1 MSQFSEKMMKK
12 AVPYLTMVTV
22 LAVLS
27 LCATSIAYSA
37 APTTYPTYPLK
48 VTASPKSQSTAPGV
62 IATVTLKQ
70 KNMGSSTFPVTACLL
85 EIATSKTGPYSSV
98 SCTLSAPY
106 SIPPGKTVKT
116 SFSFL
121 VPSTPGTYY
130 LKYWDVGTVSSTTYK
145 SMVAEFSDTVT

>member
-1 MSQFSEKMMKK
+1 MTLQFSERVMKK
-12 AVPYLTMVTV
+12 AVPYFTIVTV

-37 APTTYPTYPLK
+37 TPTTYPVYPLK
-48 VTASPKSQSTAPGV
+48 VTASPKSQSTAGAVP
-62 IATVTLKQ
+62 TVTLKQ

-85 EIATSKTGPYSSV
+85 ERATSKSGPYSSLG
-98 SCTLSAPY
+98 CTPNAPY
-106 SIPPGKTVKT
+106 SISAGQTVKT

-130 LKYWDVGTVSSTTYK
+130 FKYWDVGTVGSTVYK
-145 SMVAEFSDTVT
+145 SMVAEFSVTVT